1 MHETISGNLPLQMPG
16 KNTPLKIKPIS
27 SEITVSENADEI
39 VGVLDIDGVAVEVV
53 RRNDKTIY
61 RLPGNMSVKDLDPNK
76 RSHVIDEIQ
85 KLHLGSQKQPD
96 FNPNTQSFYNIPNNL
111 ATNVYNPSGFQNPQS
126 VPTFN
131 YGYNYLPQNIQQLN
145 NLPNPITSI
154 PNLTNT
160 FQNTQYI
167 DSSIPIIPQTP
178 LSSNINQAGLIAI
191 KPRVLL
197 PSTSLSSMTPKI
209 SNDPSNVPQAT
220 PKMPFGLAG
229 YTTPIPEITPMNLQN
244 LYPQISSENNG
255 FSLNSQKNIPLP
267 NNYISQISQHSNPN
281 NQFKTPNQKI
291 TPKATKTK
299 KSTKSLNINKKSSL
313 SCDLNNGIKN
323 KIDSASF
330 NPYNIQ
336 VKLAPNNLNGNFHNP
351 LNNNNNLKDMSTKL
365 HYFPSINN
373 YPQIPLIN
381 NQLSS
386 GGFPISAKKITSNNI
401 IKNERFKSF
410 ESSPGKH
417 ISSPVKQPNT
427 AKQTQQMMYKT
438 NGLFTSSSSPMH
450 IKRTSNG
457 TPKYPKNS
465 NSLGYIN
472 KFKSKNLKPKQD
484 SLKKHLKKASSERL
498 INDIND
504 IFDLGSG
511 IKPADLISD
520 NLSKPS
526 NEYTEH
532 CSNVKKRFESV
543 LTADHSSLSRGNSTL
558 QTPFR
563 NLPDIIQRLLP
574 YHVHAGVPITDDEV
588 KNYHQFVSK
597 SESVLISRISNIESR
612 IKILQTTLDDK
623 TELDVLHLCL
633 EKERLEFHKGDKL

>member
-16 KNTPLKIKPIS
+16 KNTPLKIKPVS
-27 SEITVSENADEI
+27 SEITNSENTDEI

-76 RSHVIDEIQ
+76 RTHVIDEIQ
-85 KLHLGSQKQPD
+85 KLHLGSQKPPD
-96 FNPNTQSFYNIPNNL
+96 FNPASQSFYNIPNNI

-131 YGYNYLPQNIQQLN
+131 FGYNYLPQSIQQLN
-145 NLPNPITSI
+145 NLPNPITPI
-154 PNLTNT
+154 PNLNNT

-167 DSSIPIIPQTP
+167 DTNIPVIPQTS
-178 LSSNINQAGLIAI
+178 LTTNLNQAGLIAI

-197 PSTSLSSMTPKI
+197 PSTSLSSITPKI
-209 SNDPSNVPQAT
+209 SNDPSNIPQAT
-220 PKMPFGLAG
+220 PKMPFGLTG
-229 YTTPIPEITPMNLQN
+229 YNTPIPEISPMNLQN
-244 LYPQISSENNG
+244 LFPQISSDVSG
-255 FSLNSQKNIPLP
+255 FSLNPQKNIPLP
-267 NNYISQISQHSNPN
+267 NNYIPQIPQHPNPFS
-281 NQFKTPNQKI
+281 QFKTPKQTT
-291 TPKATKTK
+291 TPKATRTK
-299 KSTKSLNINKKSSL
+299 KSSKPLITSKKSSL
-313 SCDLNNGIKN
+313 SSELNNGVKD

-336 VKLAPNNLNGNFHNP
+336 VKLAPNNINGNFHNS
-351 LNNNNNLKDMSTKL
+351 LNNNNLKDMSTKL
-365 HYFPSINN
+365 YRFPSINN
-373 YPQIPLIN
+373 FPQIPLIN

-386 GGFPISAKKITSNNI
+386 GGFPISAKKISSNNI
-401 IKNERFKSF
+401 NKNERFKPF

-427 AKQTQQMMYKT
+427 PKQNQQMMYKT
-438 NGLFTSSSSPMH
+438 NGLFTNSTSPLH
-450 IKRTSNG
+450 IKRTLNG
-457 TPKYPKNS
+457 TPKYSKDS
-465 NSLGYIN
+465 NNLGYIN
-472 KFKSKNLKPKQD
+472 KFKNKHLKPKQD
-484 SLKKHLKKASSERL
+484 TIKKHLKKTSPQRL
-498 INDIND
+498 ITDIND

-532 CSNVKKRFESV
+532 CSNVKKKFESV

-623 TELDVLHLCL
+623 TEHDILHLCL
-633 EKERLEFHKGDKL
+633 EKQRLEFQKGDKL